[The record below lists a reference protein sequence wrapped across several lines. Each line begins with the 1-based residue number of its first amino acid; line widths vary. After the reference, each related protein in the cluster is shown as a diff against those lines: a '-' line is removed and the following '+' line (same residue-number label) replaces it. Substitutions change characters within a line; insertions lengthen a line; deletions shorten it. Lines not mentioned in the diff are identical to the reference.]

1 MCDHEV
7 ERWKGGDEG
16 VKDSLHDR
24 EVEESVGGREMEGV
38 EGVDG

>member
-1 MCDHEV
+1 MYEV

-16 VKDSLHDR
+16 VKGSLYDR

-38 EGVDG
+38 EAVDG